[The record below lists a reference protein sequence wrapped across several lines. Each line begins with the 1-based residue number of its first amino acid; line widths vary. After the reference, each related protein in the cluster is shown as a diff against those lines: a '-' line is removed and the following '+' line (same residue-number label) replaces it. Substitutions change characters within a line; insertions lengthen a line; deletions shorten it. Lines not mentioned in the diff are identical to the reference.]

1 MLVKLIEE
9 AYLREAAEE
18 QGFTDKIRAG
28 LGKIRSG
35 VSNAFDKASVPLTIA
50 SFTEPGALA
59 TLGAMS
65 GAGLGAYLGIEN
77 ADEINGLIDGADYYG
92 PIAASSAAL
101 GAGLVGTGIN
111 ELQKKAMHH
120 LITKNPDK
128 LIN

>member
-35 VSNAFDKASVPLTIA
+35 VSNTFDKASVPLTLA
-50 SFTEPGALA
+50 SLTEPGALA

-77 ADEINGLIDGADYYG
+77 ADEINGLVGGEDYYA
-92 PIAASSAAL
+92 PIAASGAAV

-111 ELQKKAMHH
+111 ELQKKAVRRSINKH
-120 LITKNPDK
+120 LNKS
-128 LIN
+128 